1 MQIPVRRSLS
11 SLQLQMLP
19 EPLIILKLPIIPCSV
34 LSLVSISLFPKG
46 LAGPDKWCHCH
57 RVRCTLHVSLG
68 PPFPNQVQHRRLSN
82 YIIRTRSWVFVGLC
96 DPYDAHQAL

>member
-34 LSLVSISLFPKG
+34 LSLVSISLLEKG

-57 RVRCTLHVSLG
+57 RVRCTLHVPLG
-68 PPFPNQVQHRRLSN
+68 PPFPKQAQHRRLGNWQYVLCS
-82 YIIRTRSWVFVGLC
+82 SEFVGLC